1 MDKQEHTPKTKRL
14 RITILV
20 LAVLVLLSTGG
31 LAARMVYLQFFAPA
45 QSTVA
50 VPDNLIGSHTPSDE
64 SSAPAES
71 HTNMQQP
78 DPSTPVHPS
87 SAAQP
92 VGSDKPAAVKLELYE
107 GRPGDNQ
114 RFEVKN
120 MLPGDIETRYFCVKA
135 YHVHDI
141 DLFFKANVTEQTNTL
156 GDVLHIKVMHLET
169 GKVLCNTPLSEVN
182 GREFSELLKSNG
194 EKATTAYYQID
205 VSLDTTV
212 GNEYQTALLKADFHW
227 YVKDEGS
234 LTPPQTGVNFNL
246 TLWIT
251 LAGSSLLLL
260 LLLTFRRR
268 KGGRAACMNR
278 TKPQKN

>member
-1 MDKQEHTPKTKRL
+1 MDKQEQAPKTKRL

-31 LAARMVYLQFFAPA
+31 LAARMVYLHFFAPA

-50 VPDNLIGSHTPSDE
+50 VPDNLIGSHTPADE
-64 SSAPAES
+64 SSVPAES
-71 HTNMQQP
+71 HTNTQQP
-78 DPSTPVHPS
+78 NPYAPGHPS
-87 SAAQP
+87 SAAQS

-135 YHVHDI
+135 YHSRDI
-141 DLFFKANVTEQTNTL
+141 DLFFKANVTEQTKNL
-156 GDVLHIKVMHLET
+156 GGVLHIKVTHLDT
-169 GKVLCNTPLSEVN
+169 GKVLCDAPLAEVN
-182 GREFSELLKSNG
+182 GREFSELLKSNA
-194 EKATTAYYQID
+194 EKAATAYYQID
-205 VSLDTTV
+205 VSLDSTI
-212 GNEYQTALLKADFHW
+212 GNEYQTAQLKADFHW

-234 LTPPQTGVNFNL
+234 LTPPQTGVDFNL
-246 TLWIT
+246 ALWIT

-260 LLLTFRRR
+260 LLLAFQCR
-268 KGGRAACMNR
+268 KEDGRHA
-278 TKPQKN
+278 

>member
-1 MDKQEHTPKTKRL
+1 MDKQEQTPKNKRL
-14 RITILV
+14 KITILV
-20 LAVLVLLSTGG
+20 LAVLVLLSAGG

-50 VPDNLIGSHTPSDE
+50 VPDNLIGSYTSSDE

-78 DPSTPVHPS
+78 DPSSPVHPS

-135 YHVHDI
+135 YHGHDI
-141 DLFFKANVTEQTNTL
+141 DLFFKANVTEQTKNL
-156 GDVLHIKVMHLET
+156 GDVLHVKVTHLGT
-169 GKVLCNTPLSEVN
+169 GKVLCDASVAEVN
-182 GREFSELLKSNG
+182 GREFSEILNSND

-234 LTPPQTGVNFNL
+234 LIPPQTGVNFNL

-260 LLLTFRRR
+260 LLLAFRRR
-268 KGGRAACMNR
+268 KEDVRHA
-278 TKPQKN
+278 

>member
-1 MDKQEHTPKTKRL
+1 MDKQEQTPKTKRL
-14 RITILV
+14 KITILV
-20 LAVLVLLSTGG
+20 LAVLVLLSAGG

-50 VPDNLIGSHTPSDE
+50 VPDNLIGSYTSSDE

-78 DPSTPVHPS
+78 DPSSPVHPS

-135 YHVHDI
+135 YHGHDI
-141 DLFFKANVTEQTNTL
+141 DLFFKANVTEQTKNL
-156 GDVLHIKVMHLET
+156 GDVLHVKVTHLGT
-169 GKVLCNTPLSEVN
+169 GKVLCDAPVAEVN
-182 GREFSELLKSNG
+182 GREFSEFLKSNG
-194 EKATTAYYQID
+194 EKVTTAFYQID
-205 VSLDTTV
+205 VSLEPSV

-260 LLLTFRRR
+260 LLLAFRRR
-268 KGGRAACMNR
+268 KEDGRHA
-278 TKPQKN
+278 